1 VDRYLPLALML
12 AVVPGFIAGRRRD
25 LRDAAARI
33 FRVIYRLSLP
43 CTPFVL
49 AAAPLRES
57 ALAVLAVWAASTVV
71 LLLGATY
78 ARLRFAREDERAA
91 FTLSAYWS
99 NTGWLGL
106 PVCAALLGTAA
117 VPAAALYAYALAPA
131 HMVLGGTVAA
141 RGGGRAGGLGG
152 ALKANT
158 ALLPALLGAAWA
170 LSGVP
175 YSQALATTGTWVLL
189 ASTLPAFVAF
199 GFVTARS
206 RLVPDTDVAAA
217 VLLRLGASPALLAG
231 AALLVP
237 MPRAFL
243 LQAGM
248 ATGLNTLTM
257 ANEHGLPV
265 ARVAPVVAWSTGL
278 VVVAAGAWLVLT

>member
-1 VDRYLPLALML
+1 M
-12 AVVPGFIAGRRRD
+12 
-25 LRDAAARI
+25 
-33 FRVIYRLSLP
+33 
-43 CTPFVL
+43 
-49 AAAPLRES
+49 
-57 ALAVLAVWAASTVV
+57 
-71 LLLGATY
+71 
-78 ARLRFAREDERAA
+78 
-91 FTLSAYWS
+91 
-99 NTGWLGL
+99 
-106 PVCAALLGTAA
+106 
-117 VPAAALYAYALAPA
+117 
-131 HMVLGGTVAA
+131 LGGTVAA
-141 RGGGRAGGLGG
+141 RGGGRARGLGA

-175 YSQALATTGTWVLL
+175 YSQALATTGTWCPARVDPARVRGVRLRHGPL
-189 ASTLPAFVAF
+189 A
-199 GFVTARS
+199 ARA
-206 RLVPDTDVAAA
+206 RHRRGRGRAAA
-217 VLLRLGASPALLAG
+217 ARGLPALLAS

-278 VVVAAGAWLVLT
+278 VVAAAGAWLVLT